1 MVIRDVRPSITQGA
15 PPPASSGR
23 VPGVPNEVVLIN
35 GMPGSGKTTLAGPL
49 AAELGAQLL
58 SKDGVKE
65 ALAGML
71 VAPTGV
77 PQLGAIAMETIWAL
91 AGATTDTVLIESF
104 WFRPRDLRFAE
115 EGLRGVRARSVVEVW
130 CDVPVELAHARYARR
145 TRHAVHEDNRRL
157 TEDWETWA
165 EQAVPLALTPVIRVD
180 TRGPVDLPALV
191 RAVQTQLTDDACP

>member
-1 MVIRDVRPSITQGA
+1 MPTKGSRTPRE
-15 PPPASSGR
+15 SGR
-23 VPGVPNEVVLIN
+23 EAVAV
-35 GMPGSGKTTLAGPL
+35 A
-49 AAELGAQLL
+49 
-58 SKDGVKE
+58 VKP
-65 ALAGML
+65 M
-71 VAPTGV
+71 
-77 PQLGAIAMETIWAL
+77 
-91 AGATTDTVLIESF
+91 AGATTDTVLTESF

-115 EGLRGVRARSVVEVW
+115 EGLRGVRARSVVEGW

-191 RAVQTQLTDDACP
+191 RAVPIGPNWSPCSTMPAQASAPANGTQGDSSEEPRQPARGPTHGGT